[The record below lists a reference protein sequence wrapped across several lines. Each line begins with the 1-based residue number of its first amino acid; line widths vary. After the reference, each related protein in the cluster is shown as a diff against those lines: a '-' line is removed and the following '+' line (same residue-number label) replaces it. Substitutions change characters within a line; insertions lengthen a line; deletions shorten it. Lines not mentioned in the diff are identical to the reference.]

1 MSFSNWKVLS
11 WEKSRFNVFRLQ
23 LRIFKSVLVSDL
35 KKCFAI
41 QNVLLKSNSARLLS
55 IKLSFNKNIS
65 TLSNQD
71 NFAFSKKLNLN
82 NLLFERVFN
91 WTFNHNFF
99 SLGDFAWE
107 QLVLFSLLPAHEA
120 VFSPLNFGFRSFVAV
135 NSFQSILL
143 LKLKNHLFS
152 DFFNI
157 LEIKI
162 KISRFLLN
170 FKYLLNNILI
180 SRNIKFTILNYLK
193 LGAFLF
199 SYSYEFSSPTFM
211 SFLLNV
217 LVDKFSFSLDYIH
230 ISCLYLF
237 FLTPKD
243 NKIVVFHNLS
253 EVFMSRGI
261 LISERQ
267 LKLFSLYDGF
277 DFMGWYFRIGSG
289 NTIFCVPS
297 FLEYNSFLKRIKSII
312 NNSNYGALN
321 YILLT
326 FCFVLHQ
333 LFVFPLLIF
342 IFIFKDFS

>member
-1 MSFSNWKVLS
+1 
-11 WEKSRFNVFRLQ
+11 
-23 LRIFKSVLVSDL
+23 
-35 KKCFAI
+35 
-41 QNVLLKSNSARLLS
+41 
-55 IKLSFNKNIS
+55 
-65 TLSNQD
+65 
-71 NFAFSKKLNLN
+71 
-82 NLLFERVFN
+82 
-91 WTFNHNFF
+91 
-99 SLGDFAWE
+99 
-107 QLVLFSLLPAHEA
+107 LFSLLPAHEA

-135 NSFQSILL
+135 NAFQSILL

-152 DFFNI
+152 NFFNI

-162 KISRFLLN
+162 NISGLLLN

-180 SRNIKFTILNYLK
+180 SRNIKFIILNYFK
-193 LGAFLF
+193 LGVFILP
-199 SYSYEFSSPTFM
+199 SNYHFSSATFM
-211 SFLLNV
+211 SFFLNV
-217 LVDKFSFSLDYIH
+217 LVDKFSFNFDYIQ

-237 FLTPKD
+237 FLSPGD
-243 NKIVVFHNLS
+243 SKIGIFHNLS
-253 EVFMSRGI
+253 EVFISRGL
-261 LISERQ
+261 LISEKKIR
-267 LKLFSLYDGF
+267 LFSLYDGF